1 VEAVPSL
8 SKSDDAR
15 GWTDGRMPDARK
27 SNEELAIEVPV
38 SSCLPVW
45 SPNSENPAME
55 IMEPW
60 SVVSQSHVMQEEFA
74 SIQAFC

>member
-1 VEAVPSL
+1 MPSL

-38 SSCLPVW
+38 SCLPVW
-45 SPNSENPAME
+45 SPNSENPA
-55 IMEPW
+55 MEPW